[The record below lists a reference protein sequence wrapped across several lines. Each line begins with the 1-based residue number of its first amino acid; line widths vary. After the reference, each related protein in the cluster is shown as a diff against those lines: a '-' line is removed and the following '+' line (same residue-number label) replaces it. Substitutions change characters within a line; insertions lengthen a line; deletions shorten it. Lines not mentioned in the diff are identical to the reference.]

1 MPRAER
7 AAIQALFSRD
17 VGHRAA
23 VLSAASVVLLAAGCS
38 APPRGPL
45 AHAPLTEPEGTPD
58 TGLNALI
65 ARQAQDLRELAAA
78 GQLTPPATEPGPASH
93 LASDP
98 VPPRPAAGR
107 TDDPTTP
114 QPDDAMLRALSL
126 AGGGPGLADPV
137 EPTLPEADPPLLEPE
152 PPPPTRSARIAALAG
167 ELAGLLK
174 EEAGQAEDPG
184 RAVIAASL
192 LEAVAGGVVP
202 EIDTPGA
209 GPLMLT
215 EPERDA
221 ALAVR
226 ELAVRLVGD
235 DSEPAGDPHRLR
247 EVLLSTAETLREH
260 ARVRIAAAEL
270 CSVAPAFGSYIPLP
284 RRTFLA
290 GRTARVVVYAE
301 VEHFALRPATT
312 GEAETDGD
320 TVAADLTQDLELYL
334 REGDPQPTWR
344 RSIPWL
350 PRTSRRSFRDLFVA
364 TAVDLPASLSVGE
377 YDLKVR
383 ITDDVSGARDEA
395 IIPIRIVADASALD
409 QGPTRSEGPAEPPRS
424 GGILPSFA
432 ARTFAEPAAE

>member
-7 AAIQALFSRD
+7 ATNHALFPRA

-23 VLSAASVVLLAAGCS
+23 ALSAASVVLLAAGCS
-38 APPRGPL
+38 APPRGPR
-45 AHAPLTEPEGTPD
+45 ADAPAAETHGTPH

-65 ARQAQDLRELAAA
+65 ARQAQDLRDLAAQ
-78 GQLTPPATEPGPASH
+78 GHLTPEHTVPIPQPA
-93 LASDP
+93 L
-98 VPPRPAAGR
+98 PRPAAGR
-107 TDDPTTP
+107 SDDPTSP
-114 QPDDAMLRALSL
+114 MPDDAMLRALSL
-126 AGGGPGLADPV
+126 AGGGPGLADPFVPALPV
-137 EPTLPEADPPLLEPE
+137 EDPPLLEPE

-174 EEAGQAEDPG
+174 LDATEADDPA

-192 LEAVAGGVVP
+192 LEAVAGGVLP

-235 DSEPAGDPHRLR
+235 GSEPAGDPHRLR
-247 EVLLSTAETLREH
+247 EVLISAAESLRQH
-260 ARVRIAAAEL
+260 ARVRIATAEL
-270 CSVAPAFGSYIPLP
+270 CSAAPAFGSYIPLP

-344 RSIPWL
+344 RTIPWL
-350 PRTSRRSFRDLFVA
+350 PRTSRRAFRDLFVA
-364 TAVDLPASLSVGE
+364 TAVDLPAGLSVGE

-409 QGPTRSEGPAEPPRS
+409 KGPTVSEGPTEPPRS
-424 GGILPSFA
+424 SGILPSFA
-432 ARTFAEPAAE
+432 ARFVADPTSQE